1 MFFFACF
8 SLCLSWLYILFY
20 SLHTYT
26 HIYTSISFDDDNRSS
41 FFDQMLPPASRR
53 LALLLLLAF
62 SILLVRSSIRP
73 HDPFVWFLEILPAV
87 LGVCAMIFVSPY
99 FRFTNLVTI
108 LVFIHC
114 TILIIG
120 AHYTYAE
127 VPFFNQLK
135 DIFHLK
141 RNNYDK
147 VGHFAQGFIP
157 VLIVREVLIR
167 LGIISKNI
175 NKYWLGYISMSI
187 TLSYSALYELL
198 EWGVAETTGT
208 AAEAFLGTQG
218 YVWDTQ
224 SDMLYCLIGSIVS
237 LVLFSKLHDRY
248 IARIEENEQ
257 RKNKIQ

>member
-1 MFFFACF
+1 
-8 SLCLSWLYILFY
+8 
-20 SLHTYT
+20 
-26 HIYTSISFDDDNRSS
+26 
-41 FFDQMLPPASRR
+41 
-53 LALLLLLAF
+53 
-62 SILLVRSSIRP
+62 
-73 HDPFVWFLEILPAV
+73 
-87 LGVCAMIFVSPY
+87 MIFVSPH

-108 LVFIHC
+108 LIFIHC
-114 TILIIG
+114 IILTIG

-127 VPFFNQLK
+127 VPFFNHLK
-135 DIFHLK
+135 DIFHFK

-175 NKYWLGYISMSI
+175 SKYWLGYISLSI

-198 EWGVAETTGT
+198 EWAVAEATGT
-208 AAEAFLGTQG
+208 AADAFLGTQG

-237 LVLFSKLHDRY
+237 LILFSNLHDRY
-248 IARIEENEQ
+248 IERVERAEQ
-257 RKNKIQ
+257 RQSKAH